1 MNFLALSL
9 PEGARG
15 GIIIF
20 GALLAVVL
28 VIFIWAVGFRKKP
41 RQRKYRHRHADKAAP
56 LATTQNGNGD
66 AHRKRRRP
74 RSGRRRLNPTL
85 AQTRG
90 LPPIRNRDTTPQGL

>member
-28 VIFIWAVGFRKKP
+28 VIFIWAVGF
-41 RQRKYRHRHADKAAP
+41 RHRHADKAAP